1 MNLTFS
7 LKYRQ
12 TDEYLIRLSS
22 VCLADFLSEDV
33 SESISKNHEIIE
45 IGLQRIK
52 GEMPTNVVILS
63 QITNFIAKIFEQNK
77 HFIFYF
83 FCDDLNDVARR
94 RKDFSPQEYRSILF
108 TRMIDKYLADNH
120 ISDIEHTTVCIDS
133 SGWKNYIHFVYR
145 SNLKTIVDLL
155 QADIIDNYGK

>member
-22 VCLADFLSEDV
+22 VHLADYLSEDV
-33 SESISKNHEIIE
+33 SESISKSHEIIE

-52 GEMPTNVVILS
+52 GEMSTNVVILS
-63 QITNFIAKIFEQNK
+63 QITNLIAKIFEQNK
-77 HFIFYF
+77 HFILYF

-108 TRMIDKYLADNH
+108 TRMIEKYIADNR
-120 ISDIEHTTVCIDS
+120 ISDIEHTIVFIDS

-145 SNLKTIVDLL
+145 SNLKAIVDLL

>member
-83 FCDDLNDVARR
+83 FA
-94 RKDFSPQEYRSILF
+94 
-108 TRMIDKYLADNH
+108 
-120 ISDIEHTTVCIDS
+120 TT
-133 SGWKNYIHFVYR
+133 
-145 SNLKTIVDLL
+145 
-155 QADIIDNYGK
+155 